1 MPKKVELK
9 TAKNESNPKSFLS
22 KISDKKLKEDCYILF
37 ELFEQATGLQ
47 AKMWGDS
54 IIGFGEYTYFRSNG
68 DEGQF
73 MAAGFSARK
82 SGPTI
87 YFLPGSNDY
96 AKELEKLG
104 PHKLGKSCL
113 YLKSLEGIDL
123 KVLSKLIQKS
133 MKDLKKKYKTN
144 Y

>member
-1 MPKKVELK
+1 MSKKIELK
-9 TAKNESNPKSFLS
+9 TAKNDSNPQSYLS
-22 KISDKKLKEDCYILF
+22 KIADQKLKEDCYTLYK
-37 ELFEQATGLQ
+37 LFEQATGLP

-73 MAAGFSARK
+73 MASGFSARK

-87 YFLPGSNDY
+87 YILPGSNDY
-96 AKELEKLG
+96 SKELEKLG

-113 YLKSLEGIDL
+113 YLKSLEGIDF
-123 KVLSKLIQKS
+123 KVLSKLIQKG